1 MSLFV
6 GASKKLA
13 RLRPLAL
20 QARFSSHSRSKG
32 DVDFSEFGRLTS
44 SGPGANWMLWIGDQK
59 HPDMA
64 HLPTI
69 SGDDVS
75 FPWHE
80 RVRSSDGADADHMHS
95 FGTGVD
101 FLHTSLHSRGDVQTV
116 DSKLIQDIAIGA
128 VEDQKLNEECLQR
141 FEVPG
146 SAEIAQRLFHNVE
159 VRAMLARSQV
169 AEKRAASALPRKK
182 VFHTKP
188 AVSDGL
194 AASFGSTQNVVAVVC
209 RFAKLARDVAGAD
222 SRQGKVD
229 AVTAGVQD
237 IVGSLAF
244 GQYEVDS
251 IVDALSEE
259 HHAHSCREASYLAT
273 GIVRFLAFENI
284 WQRLSGD
291 QRQRVMD
298 APAGCGNLPTTSE
311 GLVQGLK
318 VFVAAWQRMSDA
330 QQRFARINLCALAQQ
345 HH

>member
-1 MSLFV
+1 M
-6 GASKKLA
+6 G
-13 RLRPLAL
+13 
-20 QARFSSHSRSKG
+20 
-32 DVDFSEFGRLTS
+32 
-44 SGPGANWMLWIGDQK
+44 
-59 HPDMA
+59 
-64 HLPTI
+64 
-69 SGDDVS
+69 
-75 FPWHE
+75 
-80 RVRSSDGADADHMHS
+80 
-95 FGTGVD
+95 
-101 FLHTSLHSRGDVQTV
+101 
-116 DSKLIQDIAIGA
+116 
-128 VEDQKLNEECLQR
+128 
-141 FEVPG
+141 
-146 SAEIAQRLFHNVE
+146 
-159 VRAMLARSQV
+159 
-169 AEKRAASALPRKK
+169 
-182 VFHTKP
+182 
-188 AVSDGL
+188 
-194 AASFGSTQNVVAVVC
+194 
-209 RFAKLARDVAGAD
+209 ARDVAGAD

-318 VFVAAWQRMSDA
+318 VSVAAWQRMSDA